1 MTPTIPKIDA
11 KGIVFIKATNSHGE
25 I

>member
-11 KGIVFIKATNSHGE
+11 KGIVFIKAPNSHGE